1 MKKDFWLERWEKE
14 EIGFHQDD
22 YNPYLREYWQQLQL
36 ARGSL
41 ILVPLCGKSR
51 DMIWLNSHGFPVL
64 GVELS
69 GIAAKA
75 FFDENG
81 LTPQCSAHGKFDSYE
96 SGGIHIL
103 CGDFFD
109 LDRAM
114 LENVGAV
121 YDRASLI
128 ALPPEMRERYI
139 SHMAG
144 ILPPG
149 TRILLITLDYD
160 EEEMQGPPFAVSK
173 REVQE
178 RYGRHAKVALLAEI
192 DALHLERNAR
202 FLQRG
207 LSRLQECV
215 FLVELR

>member
-36 ARGSL
+36 ARGSR
-41 ILVPLCGKSR
+41 IFVPLCGKSR
-51 DMIWLNSHGFPVL
+51 DMIWLNSQGFSVL

-69 GIAAKA
+69 EIAAKA

-81 LTPQCSAHGKFDSYE
+81 LTPQYSAHGKFDWHE
-96 SGGIHIL
+96 ADGIGIL

-128 ALPPEMRERYI
+128 ALTPEMRERYI
-139 SHMAG
+139 SRMAA

-178 RYGRHAKVALLAEI
+178 LYGKYAKVALLAEI

>member
-22 YNPYLREYWQQLQL
+22 YNPCLREYWQRLEL
-36 ARGSL
+36 DRGSPVF
-41 ILVPLCGKSR
+41 VPLCGKSR
-51 DMIWLNSHGFPVL
+51 DMIWLEGRGHPVL

-69 GIAAKA
+69 AIAAKA

-81 LTPQCSAHGKFDSYE
+81 LTPRHARQGKFDSCE
-96 SGGIHIL
+96 SGGIRIL

-109 LDRAM
+109 LDRSM
-114 LENVGAV
+114 LENVRAV

-128 ALPPEMRERYI
+128 ALPPAMRERYI

-149 TRILLITLDYD
+149 TRILLITLDYAG
-160 EEEMQGPPFAVSK
+160 EEMQGPPFAVSK
-173 REVQE
+173 QEVAE
-178 RYGRHAKVALLAEI
+178 SYGRHAKVTLLAEI
-192 DALHLERNAR
+192 DALDLERNAR
-202 FLQRG
+202 FKQRG

>member
-1 MKKDFWLERWEKE
+1 MEKDFWLERWEKE

-22 YNPYLREYWQQLQL
+22 YNPYLREYWQRLEL
-36 ARGSL
+36 GRGSQVF
-41 ILVPLCGKSR
+41 VPLCGKSR
-51 DMIWLNSHGFPVL
+51 DMIWLEGRGHPVL

-69 GIAAKA
+69 AIAAKA

-81 LTPQCSAHGKFDSYE
+81 LTARHAAQGKFDSCE
-96 SGGIHIL
+96 SGGIRIL

-109 LDRAM
+109 LDRSL

-139 SHMAG
+139 SHLAG
-144 ILPPG
+144 ILPSG
-149 TRILLITLDYD
+149 TRILLITLDYVG
-160 EEEMQGPPFAVSK
+160 EEMQGPPFAVSK
-173 REVQE
+173 REVAE
-178 RYGRHAKVALLAEI
+178 SYGKHAKVKLLAET
-192 DALHLERNAR
+192 DALDLERNAR
-202 FLQRG
+202 FKQRG